1 MSNEKLKRYQVTQ
14 SIRFATKG
22 TKVLFF
28 AGMCL
33 AAVSVLAIAI
43 ALIFGNKNILGVAV
57 IGALLSV
64 IWMFATR
71 FMSEST
77 FGFANV
83 SFYDGGIIFRSSNA
97 TDAEHYTLRWC
108 DCVACGL
115 EKTRWSW
122 WVYASDHELSD
133 AERVEFPEN
142 VKDGVFYFNY
152 AQNTW
157 EEFMKF
163 VPEQFREKLEAEKLE
178 NKIKK

>member
-14 SIRFATKG
+14 SIRFASKG
-22 TKVLFF
+22 VKILFF
-28 AGMCL
+28 AGLAL
-33 AAVSVLAIAI
+33 AAASVLAIAA
-43 ALIFGNKNILGVAV
+43 ALIFGSKGVLGVAV

-64 IWMFATR
+64 IWLFAAR

-77 FGFANV
+77 YGFANV
-83 SFYDGGIIFRSSNA
+83 SFHEGGVIFRSSNA
-97 TDAEHYTLRWC
+97 ADAEQYTLRWA

-122 WVYASDHELSD
+122 WIYAADHELSD

-142 VKDGVFYFNY
+142 VKSGVFYFNY
-152 AQNTW
+152 ANNTW

-163 VPEQFREKLEAEKLE
+163 VPERFRAELEAKKLE